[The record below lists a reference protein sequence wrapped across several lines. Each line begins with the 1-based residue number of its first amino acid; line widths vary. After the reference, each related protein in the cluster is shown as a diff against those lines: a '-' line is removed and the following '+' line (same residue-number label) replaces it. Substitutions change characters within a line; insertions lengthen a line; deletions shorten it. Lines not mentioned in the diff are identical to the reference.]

1 MGFNRV
7 IIIGE
12 KETFII
18 RILLKKLQEEGI
30 DSIFSPFS
38 IEGINDNL
46 KGQDIL
52 LTLYIDENKKP
63 GEGVLNYIYDI
74 VEKKNF
80 NVVIVGDEEAIKNVK
95 KTVSERYIY
104 KTYSRPLD
112 NIAFTQMVKSY
123 FEFRSL
129 KANTQKGPERELLG
143 YGNKAISP
151 EQDRSKSILIV
162 DDDVNYLGLVREWLK
177 NDYKVMMA
185 NSGMQAIKLLA
196 KNKVDLILLDYE
208 MPVTSGP
215 QVMEMLKSD
224 EDTSSVPV
232 MFLTGKD
239 DKESVMSVMSL
250 RPDGYI
256 LKNIQQGELLER
268 LRDFFTLSK

>member
-80 NVVIVGDEEAIKNVK
+80 NVVI
-95 KTVSERYIY
+95 
-104 KTYSRPLD
+104 
-112 NIAFTQMVKSY
+112 
-123 FEFRSL
+123 
-129 KANTQKGPERELLG
+129 LG
-143 YGNKAISP
+143 MK
-151 EQDRSKSILIV
+151 R
-162 DDDVNYLGLVREWLK
+162 R
-177 NDYKVMMA
+177 
-185 NSGMQAIKLLA
+185 
-196 KNKVDLILLDYE
+196 
-208 MPVTSGP
+208 
-215 QVMEMLKSD
+215 
-224 EDTSSVPV
+224 
-232 MFLTGKD
+232 
-239 DKESVMSVMSL
+239 
-250 RPDGYI
+250 
-256 LKNIQQGELLER
+256 
-268 LRDFFTLSK
+268 